1 MPSAWLLPWLVG
13 TKGTAIQ
20 IILTCMRDVPLYRA
34 DGNVFN
40 EAMLRQIAIMRSNLK
55 FTPLNG

>member
-1 MPSAWLLPWLVG
+1 MVVAALVG
-13 TKGTAIQ
+13 WHQGRTAIQ
-20 IILTCMRDVPLYRA
+20 IIVTCKRDVPLYRA